1 MTFDVLAI
9 VAEIDHAIAR
19 AELRAQ
25 ALGRQSSGDR
35 QSREVALKML
45 NGSLYRMRSFRHA
58 LLSERQPGQRLN

>member
-1 MTFDVLAI
+1 MP
-9 VAEIDHAIAR
+9 IAR

-25 ALGRQSSGDR
+25 ALGRPSSGDR
-35 QSREVALKML
+35 QSPSDREIALKVL